1 MVDMSTEQL
10 AGLRARVR
18 ATQHARSMPLV
29 VIGALLLN
37 YGVTSFEPHPVA
49 WRYGAP
55 LAFVFLWGLAKVI
68 EANVGVGTG
77 RFDYLI
83 AAGFVFTA
91 VNALLLRPFT
101 SWFNLFQLE
110 GLWVVIIGAALFAL
124 ARTTRDRVLTLVALL
139 LVVVGVIVAVGTHRS
154 GVAGFY
160 RGGSFPSPNAWPNQL
175 ISGLGVA
182 LAVLGLAYYGREREQ
197 L

>member
-1 MVDMSTEQL
+1 
-10 AGLRARVR
+10 
-18 ATQHARSMPLV
+18 MPLI

-37 YGVTSFEPHPVA
+37 YGLTSFEPHPVA

-55 LAFVFLWGLAKVI
+55 LAFVLLWGLAKVI
-68 EANVGVGTG
+68 EANAGVGTG

-124 ARTTRDRVLTLVALL
+124 ARTTHDRLLTLVALL
-139 LVVVGVIVAVGTHRS
+139 LVVVGVIVTVATHRS

>member
-1 MVDMSTEQL
+1 MVDMSTEQM

-18 ATQHARSMPLV
+18 ATQHARSLPLV

-68 EANVGVGTG
+68 EANRGVGTG

-101 SWFNLFQLE
+101 SWFNLYQLE
-110 GLWVVIIGAALFAL
+110 GVWVAVIGVALLAL
-124 ARTTRDRVLTLVALL
+124 ARTTRDRVLTLVALVL
-139 LVVVGVIVAVGTHRS
+139 VIVGAAIAVTTHRYY
-154 GVAGFY
+154 VAGFY
-160 RGGSFPSPNAWPNQL
+160 RGGALPSPNEWPNQL
-175 ISGLGVA
+175 ISGIGVG

>member
-1 MVDMSTEQL
+1 
-10 AGLRARVR
+10 
-18 ATQHARSMPLV
+18 MPLI

-37 YGVTSFEPHPVA
+37 YGITSFGAHPVA

-55 LAFVFLWGLAKVI
+55 LAFVLLWGLAKVI

-91 VNALLLRPFT
+91 VNALMLRPFS
-101 SWFNLFQLE
+101 SWFNLYQLE
-110 GLWVVIIGAALFAL
+110 GLWVVIVGVALFAL
-124 ARTTRDRVLTLVALL
+124 ALTTHDRVLTLVALVL
-139 LVVVGVIVAVGTHRS
+139 VIVGAVIAVTTHRYY
-154 GVAGFY
+154 VAGFY
-160 RGGSFPSPNAWPNQL
+160 RGGALPSPNEWPNQL
-175 ISGLGVA
+175 ISGIGVG